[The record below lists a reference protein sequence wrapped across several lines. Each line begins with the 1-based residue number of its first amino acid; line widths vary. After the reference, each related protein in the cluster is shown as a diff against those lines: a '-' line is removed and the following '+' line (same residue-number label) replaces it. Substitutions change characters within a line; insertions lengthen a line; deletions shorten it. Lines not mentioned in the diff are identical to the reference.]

1 MSNRFNAVVP
11 VKGSDDKTRYTRVGT
26 LWQNE
31 KDGQTFFKLDL
42 DFPVGATEIL
52 AFPSKEKNGDE
63 D

>member
-1 MSNRFNAVVP
+1 MSNRFNAVIP
-11 VKGSDDKTRYTRVGT
+11 VEGSDGKTRYTRVGT

-52 AFPSKEKNGDE
+52 AFPPKSKDDE
-63 D
+63 